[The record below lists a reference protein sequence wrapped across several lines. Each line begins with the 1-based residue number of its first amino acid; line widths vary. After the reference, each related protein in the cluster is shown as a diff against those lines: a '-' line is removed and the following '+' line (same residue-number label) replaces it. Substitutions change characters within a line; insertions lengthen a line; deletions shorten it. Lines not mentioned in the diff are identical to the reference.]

1 MNKRTFKSYVNKAA
15 SIRPILEN
23 CFKYGD
29 KFLVSDTY
37 SIVVLNK
44 NYDLEVKDDILK
56 LSGFLEKWSAK
67 FEELKEIQAPADKDK
82 QEPIDNDFR
91 INNKVFLKIKRL
103 ISANKFTILENKDK
117 NDFMRYLIKLENT
130 KTKEK
135 AYLLPCKS
143 Y

>member
-1 MNKRTFKSYVNKAA
+1 MNKRTFKSYVNKV
-15 SIRPILEN
+15 IQTRPILEN

-44 NYDLEVKDDILK
+44 NYDLEVKEDTLGFI
-56 LSGFLEKWSAK
+56 GFLEKWNTM
-67 FEELKEIQAPADKDK
+67 FEDLKEIQAPADKDS
-82 QEPIDNDFR
+82 QDVIDNDFC
-91 INNKVFLKIKRL
+91 INNKLFLRIKRL
-103 ISANKFTILENKDK
+103 INANKFTILENKDK

-135 AYLLPCKS
+135 AYLLPCKM

>member
-1 MNKRTFKSYVNKAA
+1 MNKRTFKTYINKAA

-37 SIVVLNK
+37 SIVILNN
-44 NYDLEVKDDILK
+44 NYDLEVKEDTLQ
-56 LSGFLEKWSAK
+56 LSGFLEKWSTNY
-67 FEELKEIQAPADKDK
+67 EELKEIQAPIDKDK
-82 QEPIDNDFR
+82 QDLIDNDFC
-91 INNKVFLKIKRL
+91 INNKLFLRIKRL
-103 ISANKFTILENKDK
+103 ISANKFTILENKDTK
-117 NDFMRYLIKLENT
+117 EFMRYLIKLENT

-135 AYLLPCKS
+135 AYLLPCRT

>member
-44 NYDLEVKDDILK
+44 NYDLEVKDDTLG
-56 LSGFLEKWSAK
+56 LSGFLLKWATM
-67 FEELKEIQAPADKDK
+67 FEELKEIQAPTDKDSQDK
-82 QEPIDNDFR
+82 IDNDFC
-91 INNKVFLKIKRL
+91 INNKLFLRIKRL

-117 NDFMRYLIKLENT
+117 NEFMRYLIKLENT